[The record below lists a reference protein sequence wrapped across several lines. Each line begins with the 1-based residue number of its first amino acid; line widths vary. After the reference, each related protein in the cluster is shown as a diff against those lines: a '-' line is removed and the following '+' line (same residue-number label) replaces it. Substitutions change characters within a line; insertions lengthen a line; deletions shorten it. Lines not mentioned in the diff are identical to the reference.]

1 MTGSTINA
9 THFRLE
15 HSGDWERLD
24 AVVTRLEKG
33 SLRSLSDDEL
43 LNLPRLYRTT
53 LSCLSIAR
61 NTSLDRALLSYLEQL
76 SIRAYLQIYSM
87 QTSPAREILRFVTSA
102 WPAAV
107 RALWRELLF
116 CVALTLASALAAYLL
131 VRSDPIWFYGIIPEG
146 MAAGRDP
153 SASTEFLRGTLYN
166 HEQNYLTAFSTFL
179 FTHNAQIAIFAF
191 ALGFAFAVP
200 SVLLIIYNGLM
211 LGAIFA
217 VFAAHGLAPNLAGWL
232 LIHGTTEIFAVCIAG
247 AAGMRIGLALAFPGA
262 LDRLQALVVAGRTAA
277 TALLG
282 TVIMLAVAGVLEGVG
297 RQTVIDDRARL
308 LIGAGALVGWLIFF
322 FGSRQRVEDE
332 G

>member
-15 HSGDWERLD
+15 HSGNWERLD

-43 LNLPRLYRTT
+43 LDLPRLYRTT

-76 SIRAYLQIYSM
+76 SIRAYLQIYSV
-87 QTSPAREILRFVTSA
+87 QTSPAREMLRFVTSA

-166 HEQNYLTAFSTFL
+166 HEPNYLTAFSTFL

-232 LIHGTTEIFAVCIAG
+232 LIHGTTEIFAVSIAG
-247 AAGMRIGLALAFPGA
+247 AAGMRIGLALAFPGP

-297 RQTVIDDRARL
+297 RQTVTDDRARL

-322 FGSRQRVEDE
+322 FGSRRRVEEE